1 MHFLDSPATR
11 EVYPLPFAFT
21 TPRAGRFDEKP
32 GVGYNITKTRQGGI
46 AMSDAAHDFPALEA
60 ETGITATE
68 REEIRAHI
76 EKVATENRLPVE
88 ASQFALHQ
96 ARRGVLLPAVVN
108 VSALVAVVLAAVVL
122 SLVFRRGEQRV
133 QTQASQYASIEG
145 RLIRELRAESSQMIS
160 SKQKEIEEVRQR
172 LRDLEQQQRDLEQT
186 FTDKLKAKEEEY
198 RVQLKQEVDAERA
211 RLLTRGV
218 GQAELEPL
226 LKKYEAERKA
236 YYDQQLAAYRRSLEA
251 ERNQLQ
257 TDINKLR
264 SEYTTRLQ
272 QLENDQRQ
280 IVADYE
286 KREATL
292 RVQLDQKTQVM
303 DRLRAQN
310 VVSLDSAQKQLTAL
324 TQAREKVNA
333 IENQIDGL
341 SAQVMQAVSGGD
353 TASALERV
361 KDLQAFLRQD
371 TVRALPTLSGR
382 LRTELFLLNQLQ
394 LSLEQRLSA
403 ESSAAAQSLTSE
415 LELLGQIR
423 RLSQEA
429 ARKRDP
435 AAQLEVYRR
444 IIASMPEL
452 KTASD
457 ALSQDAVKGAVEKER
472 AEVAAAQVPAAGAGD
487 SGAASSTDDRAAR
500 SQEVAVLEARYKAE
514 NARQLDAIAARARTT
529 RQDLDK
535 RIDRLNASDDQ
546 LTAARAAFS
555 AYVTR
560 EAQAKSANPA
570 DAMTASRQELNRFL
584 RDDSVRKIFS
594 DIADHVNALYTATQ
608 TAGSSAAL
616 ADAAEIV
623 ADVARQPTL
632 KAQRLLLQH
641 ELSSAKADPSLTSIL
656 TSLDE
661 MLAKEEA
668 AAAP

>member
-1 MHFLDSPATR
+1 
-11 EVYPLPFAFT
+11 
-21 TPRAGRFDEKP
+21 
-32 GVGYNITKTRQGGI
+32 
-46 AMSDAAHDFPALEA
+46 MSDGAHDFPALET
-60 ETGITATE
+60 ETGITASE
-68 REEIRAHI
+68 RDEIRTHI
-76 EKVATENRLPVE
+76 EKVATENRIPVE

-108 VSALVAVVLAAVVL
+108 IAAAVLVVVAALVL
-122 SLVFRRGEQRV
+122 SLVFRHGEQRL
-133 QTQASQYASIEG
+133 QTQASQYSSIEG
-145 RLIRELRAESSQMIS
+145 RLIRELRAESTQLIS
-160 SKQKEIEEVRQR
+160 SKQKEIEEVRQK
-172 LRDLEQQQRDLEQT
+172 LQDLEQQQRDLEQS
-186 FTDKLKAKEEEY
+186 FADKLKKKEEEFKT
-198 RVQLKQEVDAERA
+198 QIKLEVDAERA
-211 RLLTRGV
+211 RLLTKGV

-226 LKKYEAERKA
+226 IKKYEAERKA
-236 YYDQQLAAYRRSLEA
+236 YYDQQLAAYRRSLES

-264 SEYTTRLQ
+264 SEYSARLQ
-272 QLENDQRQ
+272 KLERDQRQ
-280 IVADYE
+280 IVSDYE

-292 RVQLDQKTQVM
+292 RIQLDQKTQVM

-310 VVSLDSAQKQLTAL
+310 IVDIDAAQKELSTL
-324 TQAREKVNA
+324 SQAREKVGA

-341 SAQVMQAVSGGD
+341 SARIMEAVSSGD
-353 TASALERV
+353 TASALQKVNE
-361 KDLQAFLRQD
+361 LQAFLRQD
-371 TVRALPTLSGR
+371 TVRALPALSGR

-394 LSLEQRLSA
+394 LGLESRLSA
-403 ESSAAAQSLTSE
+403 ETSAASQSLTSE

-429 ARKRDP
+429 AKIRDP
-435 AAQLEVYRR
+435 DAQLEVYRR

-457 ALSQDAVKGAVEKER
+457 ALSMDAAKSAVEKEL
-472 AEVAAAQVPAAGAGD
+472 ADAAAGEQVSATDASAGNPASVSAAN
-487 SGAASSTDDRAAR
+487 GAARA
-500 SQEVAVLEARYKAE
+500 QEIALLEARYTAE
-514 NARQLDAIAARARTT
+514 SVRQMDALAARARTT

-535 RIDRLNASDDQ
+535 RIDQLNASEDQ
-546 LTAARAAFS
+546 LSAARSAFS
-555 AYVTR
+555 AYVAK
-560 EAQAKSANPA
+560 EAKAKSANPA
-570 DAMTASRQELNRFL
+570 EAMTASRQELNRFL

-623 ADVARQPTL
+623 ADVAKQPTL

-641 ELSSAKADPSLTSIL
+641 ELSSAKADSSLKSIL

-668 AAAP
+668 AGAP